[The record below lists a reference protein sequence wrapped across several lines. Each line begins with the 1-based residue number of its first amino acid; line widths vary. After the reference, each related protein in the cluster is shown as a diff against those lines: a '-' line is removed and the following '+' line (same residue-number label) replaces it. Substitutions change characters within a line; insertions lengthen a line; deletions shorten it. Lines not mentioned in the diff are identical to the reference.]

1 MMKTSCYNYQGEELK
16 KKISLPKDVFGQK
29 PNMVLLAQAVRVFLT
44 NQRSAGAKTKRRGE
58 VRGSGRKIW
67 AQKGT
72 GRARHSDRQAPIF
85 VGGGKAHGPVG
96 FKKRLHLPKKMKSVA
111 IRSALSAKAEKDI
124 IIISNLE
131 KISPKTKQ
139 AAILLEKIDLM
150 GKKLTIC
157 LEKKEENVKR
167 AFGNLPNVKFILA
180 AQLHSYAVLN
190 AGKLIF
196 TKKSLKKLENRL
208 EK

>member
-1 MMKTSCYNYQGEELK
+1 MQLICYNKEGNQLK
-16 KKISLPKDVFGQK
+16 SKVVLAKDIFGQK
-29 PNMVLLAQAVRVFLT
+29 PNMALLAQARRVFLA
-44 NQRSAGAKTKRRGE
+44 NQRSAGAKAKRRSE

-96 FKKRLHLPKKMKSVA
+96 FKKRLHLSKKMKSA
-111 IRSALSAKAEKDI
+111 ALRSALSVKAKEDNVI
-124 IIISNLE
+124 IVSDLA
-131 KISPKTKQ
+131 KISPKTKE
-139 AAILLEKIDLM
+139 AMVFLKKTGLTE
-150 GKKLTIC
+150 KKLTLC
-157 LEKKEENVKR
+157 LEKKEENVRR
-167 AFGNLPNVKFILA
+167 AFSNLPNVKFFLA

-196 TKKSLKKLENRL
+196 TKKSLKKLETRL
-208 EK
+208 KK